1 VNDINVVRDTQ
12 DVLNRP
18 PRGYFVVIPQT
29 TREDAINVAALVRA
43 LARSWWLLLA
53 SMILGAGIAV
63 VVALLLRNTFR
74 AETLIMPVAQSGSG
88 LGGAVSQQLGGLAS
102 LAGLDLSEGGGQKD
116 EYLATLNSVGFA
128 RDFITSQNLMPIFFS
143 DRWDAAHQHWL
154 PGRRPPTLDEAVKKL
169 NDSVRTIDVDRKTGV
184 VSVSMEW
191 YSPQLA
197 ADWANRTVDMV
208 NERLRTQAIDNANRS
223 IQYLNN
229 ELSKATAVALQ
240 QAIYRLIEEQINDA
254 MLSNVQRDYAFHII
268 DRAVAPDLKS
278 GPKRTAITI
287 IGAFV
292 GLLLGLAIVFVR
304 HMVRDSRGVTAPT
317 G

>member
-1 VNDINVVRDTQ
+1 
-12 DVLNRP
+12 
-18 PRGYFVVIPQT
+18 
-29 TREDAINVAALVRA
+29 
-43 LARSWWLLLA
+43 
-53 SMILGAGIAV
+53 
-63 VVALLLRNTFR
+63 
-74 AETLIMPVAQSGSG
+74 
-88 LGGAVSQQLGGLAS
+88 
-102 LAGLDLSEGGGQKD
+102 
-116 EYLATLNSVGFA
+116 
-128 RDFITSQNLMPIFFS
+128 
-143 DRWDAAHQHWL
+143 
-154 PGRRPPTLDEAVKKL
+154 
-169 NDSVRTIDVDRKTGV
+169 
-184 VSVSMEW
+184 MEW
-191 YSPQLA
+191 YSPELA

-278 GPKRTAITI
+278 GPRRTAITI

-304 HMVRDSRGVTAPT
+304 YMMRDSRGVTAPT